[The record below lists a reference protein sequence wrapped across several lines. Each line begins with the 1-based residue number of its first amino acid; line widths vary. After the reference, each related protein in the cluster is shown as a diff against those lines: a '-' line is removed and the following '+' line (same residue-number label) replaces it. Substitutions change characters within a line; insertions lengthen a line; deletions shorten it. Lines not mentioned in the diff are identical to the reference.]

1 VQRLLPPQLFV
12 VCAAAAAAIGW
23 FVPVSAHLPAAV
35 RLLGAPL
42 LASGLM
48 VAGRSAA
55 TFDRLD
61 TNINT
66 FDDPDVLV
74 ETAAF
79 RYSRN
84 PMYLGFTLALLGI
97 STLVGSLTA
106 FVGPV
111 VFWLSADRWYVPFE
125 ERRMRAVFGPAY
137 LEYCRGVPRWIGR
150 PRSNRPRSP
159 EVS

>member
-1 VQRLLPPQLFV
+1 MRRLLPPQLFV
-12 VCAAAAAAIGW
+12 ICAAAAAAVGW
-23 FVPVSAHLPAAV
+23 IVPVSKHLPLPV
-35 RLLGAPL
+35 RLLGVPL
-42 LASGLM
+42 LTGGLVIAS
-48 VAGRSAA
+48 RSAA

-97 STLVGSLTA
+97 STLVGQLTA
-106 FVGPV
+106 LVGPV

-125 ERRMRAVFGPAY
+125 ERRMSAVFGPAY
-137 LEYCRGVPRWIGR
+137 VEYCRSVPRWLGR
-150 PRSNRPRSP
+150 PRIAPTSES
-159 EVS
+159 